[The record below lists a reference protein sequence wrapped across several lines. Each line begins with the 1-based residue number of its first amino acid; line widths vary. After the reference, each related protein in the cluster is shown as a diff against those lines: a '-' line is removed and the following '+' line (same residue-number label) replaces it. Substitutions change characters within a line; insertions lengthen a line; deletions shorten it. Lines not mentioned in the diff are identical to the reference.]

1 MRTPTRHPAT
11 SPLAAPSLAASRSI
25 VARVGHPAAALASLA
40 MIALLGCGSEEPTKT
55 ATPSA
60 STKAIGGFSVAIDGQ
75 TFSIDYASGE
85 ATVEMVH
92 KLNPDTKGYGCVT
105 SVLVKLARK
114 DGSCELRLRYEPVGE
129 TMRLAEGSFA
139 AALGIRQGGVV
150 IDTKVCEGFPGASA
164 GGEILYT
171 VVGGFSTLAVAP
183 VGPPNASKQKAVLA
197 GMTLNPFGNVLM
209 QHKGKAFSLDLGP
222 IRVEG
227 DLESQGSEA
236 VSCGVSVGTDLCPQN
251 PTYGNKVGE
260 TVRRPG
266 LAYSCI
272 DGAAFDFGDF
282 CGKPMMLMTYDHWLA
297 NPQRNPNANNFGG
310 KDVLEGL
317 GGLVTKYGEDIGFAL
332 VIRTGSQKV
341 VVEDPSKPG
350 SYTIGGPAPTLQD
363 CADVRTAYN
372 IPEDVVVLF
381 DKDRALNSTEKQLIG
396 ATFTPA
402 MLTADSKGTIVA
414 VVPDAGGKLDLTTAT
429 AAIEAAIAAN

>member
-1 MRTPTRHPAT
+1 MDTQTQHPTTGQPRPHKRAAIAT
-11 SPLAAPSLAASRSI
+11 RGGIALQACAS
-25 VARVGHPAAALASLA
+25 
-40 MIALLGCGSEEPTKT
+40 IALLTLVGCGSDVTEPTAT
-55 ATPSA
+55 AAA
-60 STKAIGGFSVAIDGQ
+60 STNAIGGFSVELDGKSFAIDYGQ
-75 TFSIDYASGE
+75 GDAV
-85 ATVEMVH
+85 VEMVH
-92 KLNPDTKGYGCVT
+92 KRNPDTAGYGCVT
-105 SVLVKLARK
+105 SVLLKLTRK

-129 TMRLAEGSFA
+129 SMRLAEGSFA

-150 IDTKVCEGFPGASA
+150 IDTKVCDGFPGATA

-171 VVGGFSTLAVAP
+171 VSNGPSTLAVAP
-183 VGPPNASKQKAVLA
+183 VGPPNASKAIAVLK
-197 GMTLNPFGNVLM
+197 GSKLNPTGTVQL
-209 QHKGKAFSLDLGP
+209 QHKGKLFALDLAP

-227 DLESQGSEA
+227 DVESLGSES
-236 VSCGVSVGTDLCPQN
+236 VSCGVSVGTDVCPQS

-272 DGAAFDFGDF
+272 DGSSYDFGEF
-282 CGKPMMLMTYDHWLA
+282 CGKPHVLITYDHWLA
-297 NPQRNPNANNFGG
+297 NPQRNPNANTFGG

-317 GGLVTKYGEDIGFAL
+317 GGLVTKYGADVSFAL
-332 VIRTGSQKV
+332 VLRTGAQKV

-350 SYTIGGPAPTLQD
+350 TYTIGGPAPTLQD

-381 DKDRALNSTEKQLIG
+381 DKDRVLNSTEKGLI
-396 ATFTPA
+396 ASTFTPA
-402 MLTADSKGTIVA
+402 MLTADTKGTIVA
-414 VVPDAGGKLDLTTAT
+414 IVPDAGGKLDLTTAT